1 MCIRQPSSRLFMG
14 QKDDDNGFLF
24 FFFCLPCS
32 SMKPTSLS
40 LSLSLSLALSL
51 SVFLE
56 IFNVGENDAGGGCNL
71 QVNGSFL
78 LRDVDDMSSNVV
90 KSFEEVVF
98 RPQTLVP
105 CG

>member
-1 MCIRQPSSRLFMG
+1 MG

-40 LSLSLSLALSL
+40 LSLSRSL

>member
-1 MCIRQPSSRLFMG
+1 MG

-32 SMKPTSLS
+32 SMNPPLY
-40 LSLSLSLALSL
+40 LSLSLSLARSL
-51 SVFLE
+51 SVLLE

-78 LRDVDDMSSNVV
+78 LRDVDDMSSSVV

-98 RPQTLVP
+98 RPKTLVP
-105 CG
+105 YG

>member
-1 MCIRQPSSRLFMG
+1 MG

-40 LSLSLSLALSL
+40 LSLSLSL

-56 IFNVGENDAGGGCNL
+56 IFNGGENDAGGGCNL
-71 QVNGSFL
+71 QVNGRFL

-98 RPQTLVP
+98 RPKTLVP
-105 CG
+105 YY